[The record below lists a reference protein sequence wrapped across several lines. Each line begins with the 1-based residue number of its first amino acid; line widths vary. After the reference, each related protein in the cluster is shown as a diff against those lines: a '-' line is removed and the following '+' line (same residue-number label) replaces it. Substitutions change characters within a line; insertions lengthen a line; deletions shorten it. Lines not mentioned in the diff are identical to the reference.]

1 MYSRLDNF
9 TQHADK
15 LFCIPHFKQLF
26 MEKGNYDEGFGLEQH
41 KDKWSNK
48 TNGKSSSIATVAT
61 NGKSSNGH
69 HHIDH
74 DNEDQLDG
82 DLNGSHNNNNN
93 TKTNGHNG
101 NNNNLID
108 IDSDEQLDSSIEY
121 HHQQQQD
128 QLIEDY

>member
-1 MYSRLDNF
+1 
-9 TQHADK
+9 
-15 LFCIPHFKQLF
+15 

-48 TNGKSSSIATVAT
+48 TNGKTSSIATVAT

-82 DLNGSHNNNNN
+82 GLNGSHNNNI
-93 TKTNGHNG
+93 KTNGHNG